1 VEAIFAA
8 PTRAESDAIIE
19 YYSDYWMEIVGT
31 RGFKGK
37 KAMNARTQFTALFE
51 YEQTEQEDFD
61 SSKLDKLEATV

>member
-1 VEAIFAA
+1 MPHPTREDSEAI
-8 PTRAESDAIIE
+8 IKE
-19 YYSDYWMEIVGT
+19 YINYWMEIVGT

-61 SSKLDKLEATV
+61 SGKLHKLEATV